1 MFKDSPSVAV
11 AGGETHKAVGKVVVA
26 NECTELTAEVRRV
39 AHGTVPVANNGLRD
53 ESGEVVLILP
63 ANTLDSKSNVRRR
76 NRVVTESDIG
86 TDELRSLLLLSGNGH
101 GSRARGLAGEVAK
114 VLLSESDQLIVRN
127 TTSSNQ
133 DHAVSGVVGLDVV
146 DQVLP
151 LDGLDVLLGTE
162 DGATKRL
169 ALESSGVEVVENN
182 LLELLVNLL
191 LLTQDNVPLTFN
203 GTGLQLRVLKDVCE
217 DVDGLGD
224 IVVEGLRVV
233 NSVFPLEATISSTLS
248 KTFLPLYDI
257 LPGRTDV

>member
-133 DHAVSGVVGLDVV
+133 DHAVSGVVGLDIV
-146 DQVLP
+146 DQVVAG
-151 LDGLDVLLGTE
+151 DALDVFLR
-162 DGATKRL
+162 AKNRAAKRL
-169 ALESSGVEVVENN
+169 VLESSRVQVIEDN

-191 LLTQDNVPLTFN
+191 LLTQDHVPLPLDSS
-203 GTGLQLRVLKDVCE
+203 GLQLGVLENVGE
-217 DVDGLGD
+217 DIDGLGD
-224 IVVEGLRVV
+224 IGVEGLGEID
-233 NSVFPLEATISSTLS
+233 SVFSL
-248 KTFLPLYDI
+248 D
-257 LPGRTDV
+257 GRD